1 MKLIKYIST
10 LAFML
15 LILSW
20 SSHLVEVEFSFS
32 EDVTPPNE
40 RINHEVPVKFQQ
52 KEDVVSVNKHLEYID
67 TVSIYDASEAIQQ
80 GGFATTDGI
89 YDYVSN
95 SYSMLGEIIK
105 ITRETGETKVLL
117 ETAASSLSCK
127 DGWLYFINNSDFN
140 GVYKMRTDGS
150 QVNKLL
156 DGWVDELYLID
167 DELYY
172 IPIDKGHVI
181 EKMSLEGEFIDVFI
195 NNQSRQISFWDEN
208 VYFTDYSY
216 RLCVKD
222 LKEVHQM
229 LTPDV
234 MVWNYTVNPGG
245 IYYFDYNDD
254 VMHIGHNQLI
264 KKLSNKKYSK
274 VHFAKHNIF
283 MFYEDIKNNNVLS
296 IHKMNYDGSGEE
308 VVFSD
313 KSINTER
320 GMIQIGDTLYFYLNN
335 PKYYRAEYLCSLK
348 DGVLVGPLNE
358 KSLKLPDKMK
368 KSLK

>member
-1 MKLIKYIST
+1 MKLIKYIAT

-20 SSHLVEVEFSFS
+20 SSHMVEEEFFFLG
-32 EDVTPPNE
+32 DVTPPNE
-40 RINHEVPVKFQQ
+40 RINNEVPVNFQQ
-52 KEDVVSVNKHLEYID
+52 NEDVVSINSHLEYID
-67 TVSIYDASEAIQQ
+67 TELIYDASQAVQQ
-80 GGFATTDGI
+80 GGFATTDGT

-105 ITRETGETKVLL
+105 INRETGETTVLL
-117 ETAASSLSCK
+117 ETAASCMSYK

-140 GVYKMRTDGS
+140 SVYKMRTDGS
-150 QVNKLL
+150 QVKKLL

-181 EKMSLEGEFIDVFI
+181 EKMSLEGEFIDIFI
-195 NNQSRQISFWDEN
+195 NNQSRQISFWDEK

-222 LKEVHQM
+222 FKEVHQT

-254 VMHIGHNQLI
+254 VVHVGHN
-264 KKLSNKKYSK
+264 KFKNKLSNKKYIK
-274 VHFAKHNIF
+274 VNFAKHNIF
-283 MFYEDIKNNNVLS
+283 MLYEDVKNNKVLS

-313 KSINTER
+313 ESINTER

-335 PKYYRAEYLCSLK
+335 PNYYRAEYLCSLK

-358 KSLKLPDKMK
+358 KSKKLPDKMK
-368 KSLK
+368 KNLD